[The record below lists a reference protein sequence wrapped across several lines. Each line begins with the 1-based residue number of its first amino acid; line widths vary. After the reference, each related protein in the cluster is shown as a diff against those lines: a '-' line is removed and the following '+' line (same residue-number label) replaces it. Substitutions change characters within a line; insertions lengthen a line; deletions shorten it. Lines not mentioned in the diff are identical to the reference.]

1 MTNELAE
8 SRVRICEMMG
18 LILCSCW
25 TVCMPEEH
33 AGPVTHDVR
42 KCRHIEHRLAAASMP
57 DDALRNPLL

>member
-1 MTNELAE
+1 
-8 SRVRICEMMG
+8 
-18 LILCSCW
+18 
-25 TVCMPEEH
+25 MPEEH